1 MGGARGYDGSMSEAP
16 ISFQQYQALLK
27 ELGAANRPDE
37 AYLYQCFTDAVDS
50 SSSLREQSPIIAQMP
65 INPVQLTLYLLFEH
79 QFYLDVHPDVRPEDL
94 EKDEGYEQVLISVA
108 LDKYFTNEHLSYRS
122 GSFVTRF
129 APEISTMNLY
139 LNFILGMLSRYKQGD
154 PKETLVVDILQKGFS
169 MAKCI
174 VDLLTNGF
182 ETEAFSTWRTLHE
195 NECILQVIVKYGQS
209 VIDEYLKHLKYA
221 LAFRGA
227 LSTKEETDKT
237 FEEIKSGMRA
247 IDLKSKDMKR
257 YIEYGWLLGVP
268 NVMQMEGFKFN
279 FRDGVERCAG
289 LRDYAKV
296 YEMSSEI
303 AHSSPLLIYSRKNY
317 FYLITMLNLYE
328 SFFRLEKIFSTIYLS
343 TAPEADQKQYVGMR
357 KLYSGELMAC
367 YELEKKRFA
376 ALTSSG
382 KENIPTPAS
391 DDSSDD

>member
-1 MGGARGYDGSMSEAP
+1 MEENR
-16 ISFQQYQALLK
+16 ISLEQFQALLK
-27 ELGAANRPDE
+27 DLGAASRPDE
-37 AYLYQCFTDAVDS
+37 AFLYQCFTDAMDS
-50 SSSLREQSPIIAQMP
+50 SSSLREQSPILAHMP
-65 INPVQLTLYLLFEH
+65 INPVQLTLYLLNEE
-79 QFYLDVHPDVRPEDL
+79 QFYLLSNPDKKLEEI
-94 EKDEGYEQVLISVA
+94 EKDEGYEQFLISIV
-108 LDKYFTNEHLSYRS
+108 LDKYFTHEHLSYRS
-122 GSFVTRF
+122 GSFANRF
-129 APEISTMNLY
+129 IPEISTINLY

-195 NECILQVIVKYGQS
+195 NECILQVIVKYGQP
-209 VIDEYLKHLKYA
+209 VIDEYLKHLRYA

-227 LSTKEETDKT
+227 LPSKEETDKT

-247 IDLKSKDMKR
+247 VDLKSKDMKR
-257 YIEYGWLLGVP
+257 YIEYGWLLGIP
-268 NVMQMEGFKFN
+268 NVMQIEGFKFN

-289 LRDYAKV
+289 LRDYSKV

-328 SFFRLEKIFSTIYLS
+328 SFFRLEKIYLS
-343 TAPEADQKQYVGMR
+343 SVPENDQKQYVSMR
-357 KLYSGELMAC
+357 KLYFAELLAC

-376 ALTSSG
+376 DLTSSNKG
-382 KENIPTPAS
+382 EVPPSNPN
-391 DDSSDD
+391 DDSSEE

>member
-1 MGGARGYDGSMSEAP
+1 
-16 ISFQQYQALLK
+16 
-27 ELGAANRPDE
+27 
-37 AYLYQCFTDAVDS
+37 
-50 SSSLREQSPIIAQMP
+50 MP
-65 INPVQLTLYLLFEH
+65 INPVQLTLYLLNEE
-79 QFYLDVHPDVRPEDL
+79 QFYLLSNPDKKLEEI
-94 EKDEGYEQVLISVA
+94 EKDEGYEQFLISIV

-122 GSFVTRF
+122 GSFANRF
-129 APEISTMNLY
+129 IPEISTINLY

-195 NECILQVIVKYGQS
+195 NECILQVIVKYGQP
-209 VIDEYLKHLKYA
+209 VIDEYLKHLRYA

-227 LSTKEETDKT
+227 LPSKEETDKT

-247 IDLKSKDMKR
+247 VDLKSKDMKR
-257 YIEYGWLLGVP
+257 YIEYGWLLGIP
-268 NVMQMEGFKFN
+268 NVMQIEGFKFN

-289 LRDYAKV
+289 LRDYSKV

-343 TAPEADQKQYVGMR
+343 TVPENDQKQYVSMR
-357 KLYSGELMAC
+357 KLYFAELLAC

-376 ALTSSG
+376 DLTSSNKG
-382 KENIPTPAS
+382 EVPPSNPN

>member
-1 MGGARGYDGSMSEAP
+1 MGEKT
-16 ISFQQYQALLK
+16 ITLEQYQALLK

-37 AYLYQCFTDAVDS
+37 AFLYQCFVDALDS
-50 SSSLREQSPIIAQMP
+50 SSALREQSAILAHMP
-65 INPVQLTLYLLFEH
+65 INPVQLTLYLLYEE
-79 QFYLDVHPDVRPEDL
+79 QFYLDSNPTKKLEDL
-94 EKDEGYEQVLISVA
+94 EKDEGYEQFLISIA

-122 GSFVTRF
+122 GSFVNRF
-129 APEISTMNLY
+129 VPEISTIDLY

-195 NECILQVIVKYGQS
+195 NECILQVIVKYGQP

-227 LSTKEETDKT
+227 LPSKEETDKT
-237 FEEIKSGMRA
+237 FEEIKSGMKA
-247 IDLKSKDMKR
+247 VDLKSKDMKR
-257 YIEYGWLLGVP
+257 YIEYGWLLGIPGVL
-268 NVMQMEGFKFN
+268 QMEGFKFN

-289 LRDYAKV
+289 LRDYSKV

-343 TAPEADQKQYVGMR
+343 TVPEADQKQYVGMR
-357 KLYSGELMAC
+357 KLYFSELLAC
-367 YELEKKRFA
+367 YDFEKKRFA
-376 ALTSSG
+376 ALTSSSKG
-382 KENIPTPAS
+382 EAAPQNNE
-391 DDSSDD
+391 DSSED

>member
-1 MGGARGYDGSMSEAP
+1 MEEKTVTLEQ
-16 ISFQQYQALLK
+16 FQALLK
-27 ELGAANRPDE
+27 DLGAASRPDE
-37 AYLYQCFTDAVDS
+37 AFLYQCFLDAVDS
-50 SSSLREQSPIIAQMP
+50 SSALKDQSPILAHMP
-65 INPVQLTLYLLFEH
+65 LNPVQLVLYLLNEE
-79 QFYLDVHPDVRPEDL
+79 QFYLETTPDKKLEDL
-94 EKDEGYEQVLISVA
+94 EKDEGYEQFLISVA

-122 GSFVTRF
+122 GSFVNRF
-129 APEISTMNLY
+129 VPEISTINLY

-195 NECILQVIVKYGQS
+195 NECILQVIVKYGQP

-227 LSTKEETDKT
+227 LPTKEETDQT
-237 FEEIKSGMRA
+237 FEEIKAGMKSV
-247 IDLKSKDMKR
+247 DLKSKDMKR
-257 YIEYGWLLGVP
+257 YIEYGWLLGIP
-268 NVMQMEGFKFN
+268 NVMQLEGFKFN

-289 LRDYAKV
+289 LRDYSKV

-343 TAPEADQKQYVGMR
+343 TVPEADQKQYVGMR
-357 KLYSGELMAC
+357 KLYFSELLAC
-367 YELEKKRFA
+367 YDLEKKRFA
-376 ALTSSG
+376 ALTSSN
-382 KENIPTPAS
+382 KSEVPPENS
-391 DDSSDD
+391 EDSSED

>member
-1 MGGARGYDGSMSEAP
+1 MSENQ
-16 ISFQQYQALLK
+16 ITLEQYHALLK
-27 ELGAANRPDE
+27 DLGAGERQDE
-37 AYLYQCFTDAVDS
+37 AFLYQCFLDAMDS
-50 SSSLREQSPIIAQMP
+50 SSSLKDQSPIIAHMP
-65 INPVQLTLYLLFEH
+65 INPIQLTLYLLYEH
-79 QFYLDVHPDVRPEDL
+79 QFYLDTHGERKLEDI
-94 EKDEGYEQVLISVA
+94 EKDEGYEQFLISVV

-122 GSFVTRF
+122 GSFATRF
-129 APEISTMNLY
+129 TPEISTVNLY

-195 NECILQVIVKYGQS
+195 NECILQVIVKYGQP
-209 VIDEYLKHLKYA
+209 VIDEYLKHLRFA

-227 LSTKEETDKT
+227 LATKEETDKT
-237 FEEIKSGMRA
+237 FEEIKAGMRA
-247 IDLKSKDMKR
+247 VDLKSKDMKR

-279 FRDGVERCAG
+279 FRDGVERCAN

-343 TAPEADQKQYVGMR
+343 TVPENDQKQYVAMR
-357 KLYSGELMAC
+357 KLYFSELLAC
-367 YELEKKRFA
+367 YDLEKKRFA
-376 ALTSSG
+376 SLTSANKSEVPSESTEDSG
-382 KENIPTPAS
+382 S
-391 DDSSDD
+391 DD

>member
-1 MGGARGYDGSMSEAP
+1 MAEV
-16 ISFQQYQALLK
+16 ALTQEQFSSLLQD
-27 ELGAANRPDE
+27 LGFPKRNDE
-37 AYLYQCFTDAVDS
+37 AFLYQCFLDAMDS
-50 SSSLREQSPIIAQMP
+50 SGSLKDQSPLLAHMP
-65 INPVQLTLYLLFEH
+65 INPVQLMLYLVNEH
-79 QFYLDVHPDVRPEDL
+79 IFYCANHPEKKEEDL
-94 EKDEGYEQVLISVA
+94 QNDENYEQFLISVS

-122 GSFVTRF
+122 GSFASRF
-129 APEISTMNLY
+129 VPEISTINLY

-195 NECILQVIVKYGQS
+195 NECILQVIVKYGQP
-209 VIDEYLKHLKYA
+209 VIDEYLKHLRYA

-227 LSTKEETDKT
+227 LPTKEETDAT
-237 FEEIKSGMRA
+237 FEEIKAGMRS

-268 NVMQMEGFKFN
+268 NAMSMEGFKFN

-343 TAPEADQKQYVGMR
+343 TVPENDQNRYVAMR
-357 KLYSGELMAC
+357 KLYFSELLAC
-367 YELEKKRFA
+367 YDLEKKRFA
-376 ALTSSG
+376 SLTASA
-382 KENIPTPAS
+382 KENLAPSAS